1 MSPEEDIA
9 LVKGFIA
16 RTRSVVSEGDVAA
29 GTGLDVGSTK
39 AALHVLMQSHRC
51 TLQVHEDGT
60 LVYDFGGELVSL
72 SRKSLR
78 ERLAGIGRG
87 LWKGFSF
94 LYKASLAVLLVGYAV
109 VFVVLLIAAAIAAS
123 AAAKDEGPAEG
134 AFHLVAAIFRGIFE
148 FVTYTP
154 LIYGETDRF
163 GYPHGHYE
171 PKAPVLF
178 KKQDHNKGFVASV
191 YDFVLGPK
199 RVEPGPM
206 AQRQE
211 VAAFVRKNR
220 GVLTVRDVQA
230 LSGLKRG
237 DAEAFFARFVAE
249 QDGVAEITEN
259 GALYATF
266 EELLRSKSTEYD
278 APIELYW
285 DEYEAPVELTGNT
298 GTKNAL
304 IALLAGFNLVGAF
317 TVMNMATQFGEWGM
331 WLGAVPAVLFTLFFA
346 LPVLRAPVVWWK
358 NRLQHANNIRKRVFR
373 AVFGARD
380 EQLTSDEVVE
390 RANENAFTEE
400 KLRVAD
406 IEELLGET
414 MHEMGG
420 ELDVNAR
427 GETVTDFTR
436 LRIEE
441 QVVEEHALEV
451 EAESEVVFRTAD

>member
-1 MSPEEDIA
+1 MSSNEDIA
-9 LVKGFIA
+9 LVRDFIA
-16 RTRSVVSEGDVAA
+16 RTRSAVSEGDVAA

-39 AALHVLMQSHRC
+39 AALHVLMRSHRC

-78 ERLAGIGRG
+78 ERVAGIGRW

-94 LYKASLAVLLVGYAV
+94 LYKASLAVLLVAYAV

-123 AAAKDEGPAEG
+123 TAAKDEGPAEG
-134 AFHLVAAIFRGIFE
+134 AFHLVGAIFRGIFE

-230 LSGLKRG
+230 LSGLSRG

-266 EELLRSKSTEYD
+266 EELLRSESTEYD

-304 IALLAGFNLVGAF
+304 IALLAGFNLAGAF
-317 TVMNMATQFGEWGM
+317 TVMSMATQFGELGM

-358 NRLQHANNIRKRVFR
+358 NRLQHANNIRKRLFR

-380 EQLTSDEVVE
+380 EQLTSADVVE

-414 MHEMGG
+414 MHDIGG
-420 ELDVNAR
+420 ELDVSER
-427 GETVTDFTR
+427 GETITDFTR